1 MFSISILK
9 ASLII
14 ERFSNEK
21 TNVSEILADPDF
33 QLIINANKYIS
44 VFQLQKVQVR
54 VSISS

>member
-9 ASLII
+9 V

-21 TNVSEILADPDF
+21 TRNVSEILADPDF
-33 QLIINANKYIS
+33 QQIINANKYIS